1 MTTLR
6 EIIDNAGDVSQLPF
20 LAEYKRLYEQNDKLI
35 EIAKALSHCI
45 HDDEVD
51 YCTGC
56 PMYEQDGRC
65 IANKKLSEAG
75 IETRDFVGW

>member
-35 EIAKALSHCI
+35 EIAHDMLELLMLGCVSGEGIDKAWCRDRYEHYKRRLSEI
-45 HDDEVD
+45 DEV
-51 YCTGC
+51 
-56 PMYEQDGRC
+56 E
-65 IANKKLSEAG
+65 S
-75 IETRDFVGW
+75 